1 MPEAQRS
8 FGYKRSASETSS
20 KGTKPHMSPLCTLSI
35 TSLPFSLVQLAG
47 IGEEGTYQMGYATLV
62 DDRLSMTDESTHA
75 SKHASVS

>member
-1 MPEAQRS
+1 MR
-8 FGYKRSASETSS
+8 R
-20 KGTKPHMSPLCTLSI
+20 I
-35 TSLPFSLVQLAG
+35 FSLVQLAG